1 MEPLQIIL
9 IAAIVFLL
17 VAIVMFV
24 MMNSGSKQQQKNI
37 AIIRGSAS
45 GEGYV
50 DEKDLQ
56 NKRRAEIAK
65 KLKSSRDEG
74 KQGENKET
82 IAIKMQQAGLK
93 PATGKFW
100 ALSFISAIVCVA
112 LAKFVFHLS
121 IMLVVLFFIIGLLGL
136 PRMILKRKIKKR
148 QKKFLEEFADA
159 LEAVVRLL
167 KAGMPVSEAIKM
179 ITNEYDG
186 PVGEEMSIIYDKQK
200 IGIPLHEAAAE
211 GCKRMPL
218 PEMQMFAAGLAIQAQ
233 TGSSLSDVL
242 INLARVIRE
251 RFKLKRKIMALSSEA
266 IASASIIAAL
276 PPLVATGLYFV
287 SPGYLDPLFETSS
300 GNNML
305 MGALFWMFC
314 GVMVMKQMINFKI

>member
-1 MEPLQIIL
+1 MEPIQIIL
-9 IAAIVFLL
+9 IAAIVFLI
-17 VAIVMFV
+17 VAILIFV
-24 MMNSGSKQQQKNI
+24 MTNSGSKQQQKNM
-37 AIIRGSAS
+37 AIIRGIS
-45 GEGYV
+45 GSEGSV

-65 KLKSSRDEG
+65 KLKSTRDSE
-74 KQGENKET
+74 KAGENKAT
-82 IAIKMQQAGLK
+82 ISMKMQQAGLA
-93 PATGKFW
+93 PAVGKFW
-100 ALSFISAIVCVA
+100 TLSIISSIVCVA
-112 LAKFVFHLS
+112 LAKLVFNLS
-121 IMLVVLFFIIGLLGL
+121 IVLVGLFFVIGLLGL
-136 PRMILKRKIKKR
+136 PRMVLKRMIKKR
-148 QKKFLEEFADA
+148 QKKFLESFADA
-159 LEAVVRLL
+159 LEGVVRLL

-179 ITNEYDG
+179 ITSEFDG

-200 IGIPLHEAAAE
+200 IGIPLHEAAQE

-233 TGSSLSDVL
+233 TGSSLSEVL

-266 IASASIIAAL
+266 IASAGIIAAL

-287 SPGYLDPLFETSS
+287 SPGYLDPLFETST

-305 MGALFWMFC
+305 TGALFWMFC

>member
-9 IAAIVFLL
+9 IAAIVFIL

-37 AIIRGSAS
+37 AIIRGMAG

-65 KLKSSRDEG
+65 KLKSSRDEEKQAEG
-74 KQGENKET
+74 KNT
-82 IAIKMQQAGLK
+82 ISMKLQQAGLA
-93 PATGKFW
+93 PELGKFW
-100 ALSFISAIVCVA
+100 ILSFVSALVCAA
-112 LAKFVFHLS
+112 LAKFALNMSVV
-121 IMLVVLFFIIGLLGL
+121 LVVLFFVIGLFGL
-136 PRMILKRKIKKR
+136 PRMILNRKIKKR

-179 ITNEYDG
+179 ITKEYDG

-211 GCKRMPL
+211 GCRRMPL
-218 PEMQMFAAGLAIQAQ
+218 PEMQMFAAGMAIQAQ
-233 TGSSLSDVL
+233 TGSSLSEVL
-242 INLARVIRE
+242 TNLARVIRA
-251 RFKLKRKIMALSSEA
+251 RFRLKRKIMALSSEA
-266 IASASIIAAL
+266 IASASIIACL
-276 PPLVATGLYFV
+276 PPLVATGLFFA
-287 SPGYLDPLFETSS
+287 SPGYLDPLFETST
-300 GNNML
+300 GNSML

-314 GVMVMKQMINFKI
+314 GVMVMRQMINFKI

>member
-1 MEPLQIIL
+1 MEPIQIIL
-9 IAAIVFLL
+9 IAAIVFLI
-17 VAIVMFV
+17 VAILIFV
-24 MMNSGSKQQQKNI
+24 MTNSGSKQQQKNM
-37 AIIRGSAS
+37 AIIRGIS
-45 GEGYV
+45 GSEGSV

-65 KLKSSRDEG
+65 KLKSTRDSE
-74 KQGENKET
+74 KAGENKAT
-82 IAIKMQQAGLK
+82 VSMKMQQAGLT
-93 PATGKFW
+93 PAVGKFW
-100 ALSFISAIVCVA
+100 TLSIISSIVCVI
-112 LAKFVFHLS
+112 LAKLVFNLS
-121 IMLVVLFFIIGLLGL
+121 IVLVGLFFVIGLLGL
-136 PRMILKRKIKKR
+136 PRMVLKRMIKKR
-148 QKKFLEEFADA
+148 QKKFLESFADA
-159 LEAVVRLL
+159 LEGVVRLL

-179 ITNEYDG
+179 ITSEFDG

-200 IGIPLHEAAAE
+200 IGIPLHEAAQE

-233 TGSSLSDVL
+233 TGSSLSEVL

-266 IASASIIAAL
+266 IASAGIIAAL

-287 SPGYLDPLFETSS
+287 SPGYLDPLFETST

-305 MGALFWMFC
+305 TGALFWMFC